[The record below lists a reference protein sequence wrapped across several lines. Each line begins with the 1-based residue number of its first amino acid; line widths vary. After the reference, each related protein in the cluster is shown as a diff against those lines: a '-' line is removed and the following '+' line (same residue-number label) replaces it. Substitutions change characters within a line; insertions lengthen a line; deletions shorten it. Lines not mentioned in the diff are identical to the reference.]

1 MLSYGKWFSPVR
13 NDFRGAFGSGK
24 VGFAVQKYR
33 TMKTFRE
40 TESLCQMTFEKNGPF
55 WHLYTSGKD
64 TPMLFVNKEDFTL
77 AMNLI
82 CQAAISVRE
91 AGLLAFEI
99 MGNHVHLILY
109 GEESAAL
116 GLFFFFRKRL
126 VRCSAYMGGQI
137 CGKSFSENI
146 KHIESLKV
154 LRNNIVY
161 VHRNG
166 FVADRK
172 YTPFS
177 YPWGTGRY
185 YFHDFPTERNC
196 GSVFTDERRRMFRGR
211 APELPA
217 DYKIIDGYVVPS
229 SYCALA
235 LGMSMFRDAHQYFAM
250 LSKDVEAYRELAI
263 ELDDDEFLP
272 DAELFVQICRIIRE
286 KYGLG
291 SLREL
296 SKAQKM
302 ELARM
307 LHYDYRSSNGQIRR
321 TLNMSQYEIDALFP
335 LSAIK

>member
-1 MLSYGKWFSPVR
+1 MPYK
-13 NDFRGAFGSGK
+13 K
-24 VGFAVQKYR
+24 HR

-40 TESLCQMTFEKNGPF
+40 TESLCQMTFENNAPF

-64 TPMLFVNKEDFTL
+64 TPTLFASKEDFTL

-82 CQAAISVRE
+82 CQAVISVRE
-91 AGLLAFEI
+91 AGLVAFEI
-99 MGNHVHLILY
+99 MGNHVHLILH

-116 GLFFFFRKRL
+116 ELFFFFRKRL
-126 VRCSAYMGGQI
+126 MRCSAYMEGQMA
-137 CGKSFSENI
+137 GSSFSENV
-146 KHIESLKV
+146 KPVETLKA

-185 YFHDFPTERNC
+185 YFHDFPAERTC
-196 GSVFTDERRRMFRGR
+196 GSIFTDERRRMFHGR
-211 APELPA
+211 APELPD
-217 DYKIIDGYVVPS
+217 DYKIIDGYVAPP
-229 SYCALA
+229 SYCALR
-235 LGMSMFRDAHQYFAM
+235 LGMSLFRDAHQYFTM
-250 LSKDVEAYRELAI
+250 LSKDVEAYRELAVD
-263 ELDDDEFLP
+263 LDDGEFLP
-272 DAELFVQICRIIRE
+272 DAELFMQVCRIIKE

-291 SLREL
+291 STREL
-296 SKAQKM
+296 SKAQKL
-302 ELARM
+302 ELAKT

-321 TLNMSQYEIDALFP
+321 TLNLSQYEIDVMFP